1 MSCKPADITTDITNP
16 CDLKCKLFTD
26 YPSQGIK
33 IIGLN
38 NNTFNIPN
46 VTDMSIEYNFEKY
59 TVSAIFINSPSFQ
72 LYNGKRVDAE
82 LVVYHEPSSSSTPVI
97 IIVPIAIGYS
107 SSELDDII
115 NKAEKGIE
123 TEFDLNKLI
132 PANPFYS
139 YTGVLK
145 NGDTCNNNDKFEIIV
160 FQKRDALTV
169 IAENMNLFKNTNI
182 DSVKLA
188 LPDGESISYSKNIP
202 LKKENDNEFP
212 ITCEPYDDTELEKEP
227 EPKKFRSPF
236 VMSEKEFSEWRSNVV
251 LQIIIGAV
259 VLYVLVKFIFLITS
273 LGYKSN
279 AVKNIIETD

>member
-33 IIGLN
+33 INGLHSD
-38 NNTFNIPN
+38 TFIISNI
-46 VTDMSIEYNFEKY
+46 TDMSIEYNFEKY
-59 TVSAIFINSPSFQ
+59 TVSAIFINSPSLQ

-82 LVVYHEPSSSSTPVI
+82 LIIMHATPTHTPILMI
-97 IIVPIAIGYS
+97 IPIMIGYS

-115 NKAEKGIE
+115 NKADKGIV
-123 TEFDLNKLI
+123 TDFDLNKFI
-132 PANPFYS
+132 PSNPFYS
-139 YTGVLK
+139 YTGVIK
-145 NGDTCNNNDKFEIIV
+145 SGDTCNNNNKFEVIV
-160 FQKRDALTV
+160 FQKRDALTL
-169 IAENMNLFKNTNI
+169 IAENMNLFKNTN
-182 DSVKLA
+182 SNNVKLA

-273 LGYKSN
+273 IGYKSN
-279 AVKNIIETD
+279 AVKTMIETN

>member
-38 NNTFNIPN
+38 NDTFNIPN

-59 TVSAIFINSPSFQ
+59 TVLKVFISSPSAQ

-82 LVVYHEPSSSSTPVI
+82 LVIIHTSSSTPVMI
-97 IIVPIAIGYS
+97 VVPIVIGYS

-115 NKAEKGIE
+115 NKADKGVE
-123 TEFDLNKLI
+123 TEFNLNNFI
-132 PANPFYS
+132 PVNPFYS

-145 NGDTCNNNDKFEIIV
+145 SGDICNNKDKFEIIV
-160 FQKRDALTV
+160 FQKRDALTL
-169 IAENMNLFKNTNI
+169 IAENMKLFKNTNN
-182 DSVKLA
+182 DNVKFA

-259 VLYVLVKFIFLITS
+259 VLYVLVKFLFLITS

>member
-33 IIGLN
+33 IIGLDN
-38 NNTFNIPN
+38 NSFNIPN

-59 TVSAIFINSPSFQ
+59 NVSDIFINSPSYQ

-82 LVVYHEPSSSSTPVI
+82 LVIIHTSSSTPVLI
-97 IIVPIAIGYS
+97 VVPIAIGYS

-115 NKAEKGIE
+115 NKADKGIE
-123 TEFDLNKLI
+123 TEFDLNKFI
-132 PANPFYS
+132 PSNPFYS
-139 YTGVLK
+139 YTGVIK
-145 NGDTCNNNDKFEIIV
+145 SGDTCNNNDKFEVIV
-160 FQKRDALTV
+160 FQKRDALTL
-169 IAENMNLFKNTNI
+169 IAENMNLFKNTN
-182 DSVKLA
+182 STGVRFA

-212 ITCEPYDDTELEKEP
+212 ITCEPYYDTELEKEP

-273 LGYKSN
+273 IGYKSN
-279 AVKNIIETD
+279 AVKTMIETN

>member
-33 IIGLN
+33 IIGLDEN
-38 NNTFNIPN
+38 RFNISD
-46 VTDMSIEYNFEKY
+46 VTNMNIEYNFEKY
-59 TVSAIFINSPSFQ
+59 NVLKVFINSPSFQ

-82 LVVYHEPSSSSTPVI
+82 LVIVHEPSSSSTRVA

-115 NKAEKGIE
+115 NKADKGIE
-123 TEFDLNKLI
+123 TDFDLNKFI
-132 PANPFYS
+132 PSNPFYS

-145 NGDTCNNNDKFEIIV
+145 GGDNCGSNKLEVIV
-160 FQKRDALTV
+160 FQKRDALTL
-169 IAENMNLFKNTNI
+169 IAENMNLFKNTNSNN
-182 DSVKLA
+182 DKLA

-273 LGYKSN
+273 IGYKSN
-279 AVKNIIETD
+279 AVKTMIETN

>member
-33 IIGLN
+33 ITGLSRE
-38 NNTFNIPN
+38 NIFIISD
-46 VTDMSIEYNFEKY
+46 TADMNIEYNFEKCN
-59 TVSAIFINSPSFQ
+59 VVQVFIKSPSYQ
-72 LYNGKRVDAE
+72 LYNGKRIEAE
-82 LVVYHEPSSSSTPVI
+82 LVIMHATPTHTPILMI
-97 IIVPIAIGYS
+97 IPIMIGYS
-107 SSELDDII
+107 SSELDDIL
-115 NKAEKGIE
+115 NKADKGIE
-123 TEFDLNKLI
+123 TEFDLNKFI
-132 PANPFYS
+132 PSNPFYS
-139 YTGVLK
+139 YTGVMK
-145 NGDTCNNNDKFEIIV
+145 HGDTCINNDKFEVIV
-160 FQKRDALTV
+160 FQKRDALTL
-169 IAENMNLFKNTNI
+169 IAENINLFKSTISNNI
-182 DSVKLA
+182 KLA

-212 ITCEPYDDTELEKEP
+212 ITCEPYYDTELEKEP

-273 LGYKSN
+273 IGYKSN
-279 AVKNIIETD
+279 AVKTIIETN

>member
-33 IIGLN
+33 IIGLDN
-38 NNTFNIPN
+38 NNSFNIPN

-59 TVSAIFINSPSFQ
+59 NVSTVFINSPSYQ

-82 LVVYHEPSSSSTPVI
+82 LVIVHTSSSTSVM

-115 NKAEKGIE
+115 NKADKGIE
-123 TEFDLNKLI
+123 TEFDLNKFI
-132 PANPFYS
+132 PSNPFYS
-139 YTGVLK
+139 YTGVIK
-145 NGDTCNNNDKFEIIV
+145 SGDTCNNNDKYEVIV
-160 FQKRDALTV
+160 FQKRDALTL
-169 IAENMNLFKNTNI
+169 IAENMNLFKNTN
-182 DSVKLA
+182 STGVRFA

-212 ITCEPYDDTELEKEP
+212 ITCEPYYDTELEKEP

-273 LGYKSN
+273 IGYKSN
-279 AVKNIIETD
+279 AVKTMIETN

>member
-33 IIGLN
+33 INGLHSN
-38 NNTFNIPN
+38 KFIIPN

-59 TVSAIFINSPSFQ
+59 TVSKVIINSPSAQ

-82 LVVYHEPSSSSTPVI
+82 LVIIHTSSSTSVMI
-97 IIVPIAIGYS
+97 VVPIVIGYS

-115 NKAEKGIE
+115 NKADKGIE
-123 TEFDLNKLI
+123 TEFNLNKFI

-139 YTGVLK
+139 YTGILK
-145 NGDTCNNNDKFEIIV
+145 YRHTCDNNYKFEVIV
-160 FQKRDALTV
+160 FQKRDALTL
-169 IAENMNLFKNTNI
+169 IAENMKLFKNTNRTG
-182 DSVKLA
+182 VRFA

-212 ITCEPYDDTELEKEP
+212 ITCEPYYDTELEKEP
-227 EPKKFRSPF
+227 KPKKFRSPF

-273 LGYKSN
+273 IGYKSN
-279 AVKNIIETD
+279 AVKTMIETN

>member
-38 NNTFNIPN
+38 NDTFNIPN

-59 TVSAIFINSPSFQ
+59 TVLKVFISSPSAQ

-82 LVVYHEPSSSSTPVI
+82 LVIIHTSSSTPVMI
-97 IIVPIAIGYS
+97 VVPIVIGYS

-115 NKAEKGIE
+115 NKADKGIE
-123 TEFDLNKLI
+123 TEFNLNKFI

-139 YTGVLK
+139 YTGILK
-145 NGDTCNNNDKFEIIV
+145 YGDACDNNFKFEVIV
-160 FQKRDALTV
+160 FQKRDALTL
-169 IAENMNLFKNTNI
+169 IAENMKLFKNTNN
-182 DSVKLA
+182 DNVKFA

-259 VLYVLVKFIFLITS
+259 VLYVLVKFLFLITS

-279 AVKNIIETD
+279 AVKNMIETE

>member
-33 IIGLN
+33 IIGLDEN
-38 NNTFNIPN
+38 RFNISD
-46 VTDMSIEYNFEKY
+46 VTNMNIEYNFEKY
-59 TVSAIFINSPSFQ
+59 NVLKVFINSPSFQ

-82 LVVYHEPSSSSTPVI
+82 LVIVHEPSSSSTRVA

-115 NKAEKGIE
+115 NKADKGIE
-123 TEFDLNKLI
+123 TDFDLNKFI
-132 PANPFYS
+132 PSNPFYS

-145 NGDTCNNNDKFEIIV
+145 GGDNCGSNKLEVIV
-160 FQKRDALTV
+160 FQKRDALTL
-169 IAENMNLFKNTNI
+169 IAENMNLFKNTNSNN
-182 DSVKLA
+182 DKLA

-212 ITCEPYDDTELEKEP
+212 ITCEPYYDTELEKEP

-273 LGYKSN
+273 IGYKSN
-279 AVKNIIETD
+279 AVKTIIERN

>member
-33 IIGLN
+33 IIGLDN
-38 NNTFNIPN
+38 NSFNIPN

-59 TVSAIFINSPSFQ
+59 NVSDIFINSPSYQ

-82 LVVYHEPSSSSTPVI
+82 LVIVHTSSSTSVM

-115 NKAEKGIE
+115 NKADKGIE
-123 TEFDLNKLI
+123 TEFDLNKFI
-132 PANPFYS
+132 PSNPFYS
-139 YTGVLK
+139 YTGVIK
-145 NGDTCNNNDKFEIIV
+145 SGDTCNNNNKYEVIV
-160 FQKRDALTV
+160 FQKRDALTL
-169 IAENMNLFKNTNI
+169 IAENMNLFKNTN
-182 DSVKLA
+182 STGVRFA

-212 ITCEPYDDTELEKEP
+212 ITCEPYYDTELEKEP

-273 LGYKSN
+273 IGYKSN
-279 AVKNIIETD
+279 AVKTMIETN

>member
-33 IIGLN
+33 IIGLDN
-38 NNTFNIPN
+38 NSFNIPN

-59 TVSAIFINSPSFQ
+59 NVSDIFINSPSYQ

-82 LVVYHEPSSSSTPVI
+82 LVIIHTSSSTPVLI
-97 IIVPIAIGYS
+97 VVPITIGYS

-115 NKAEKGIE
+115 NKADKGIE
-123 TEFDLNKLI
+123 TEFDLNKFI
-132 PANPFYS
+132 PSNPFYS
-139 YTGVLK
+139 YTGVIK
-145 NGDTCNNNDKFEIIV
+145 SGDTCNNNDKFEVIV
-160 FQKRDALTV
+160 FQKRDALTL
-169 IAENMNLFKNTNI
+169 IAENMNLFKNTN
-182 DSVKLA
+182 STGVRFA

-212 ITCEPYDDTELEKEP
+212 ITCEPYYDTELEKEP

-273 LGYKSN
+273 IGYKSN
-279 AVKNIIETD
+279 AVKTMIETN

>member
-33 IIGLN
+33 ISGLN
-38 NNTFNIPN
+38 NNTFIIPN

-59 TVSAIFINSPSFQ
+59 TVSFIFINSPSFQ

-82 LVVYHEPSSSSTPVI
+82 LIIVHISSSSNTPVL

-115 NKAEKGIE
+115 NKADKGIE
-123 TEFDLNKLI
+123 TEIDLNKFI

-139 YTGVLK
+139 YTGVAK
-145 NGDTCNNNDKFEIIV
+145 IGDTCNNNDKYEIIV
-160 FQKRDALTV
+160 FQKRDALTL
-169 IAENMNLFKNTNI
+169 IAENMNLFKNTN
-182 DSVKLA
+182 SNNLKLA
-188 LPDGESISYSKNIP
+188 LPDGESISYSKNNP

-273 LGYKSN
+273 IGYKSN
-279 AVKNIIETD
+279 AVKTMIETN

>member
-33 IIGLN
+33 IYGLDEN
-38 NNTFNIPN
+38 RFNISD
-46 VTDMSIEYNFEKY
+46 VTNMNIEYNFEKY
-59 TVSAIFINSPSFQ
+59 NVLKVFINSPSFQ

-82 LVVYHEPSSSSTPVI
+82 LVIVHEPSSSSTRVA

-115 NKAEKGIE
+115 NKADKGIE
-123 TEFDLNKLI
+123 TDFDLNKFI
-132 PANPFYS
+132 PSNPFYS

-145 NGDTCNNNDKFEIIV
+145 GGDNCGSNKLEVIV
-160 FQKRDALTV
+160 FQKRDALTL
-169 IAENMNLFKNTNI
+169 IAENMNLFKNTNSNN
-182 DSVKLA
+182 DKLA

-273 LGYKSN
+273 IGYKSN
-279 AVKNIIETD
+279 AVKTMIETN